1 MPRYLT
7 GFRDEHASLWGRHPV
22 RIEHGLA
29 DTGLFGDDA
38 LAELLQAYPRDNY
51 DLLHMAEQGTGNL
64 AHWTEGDLGSARGR
78 EALDAITSG
87 RLWINLRRVHEV
99 SPAHARLL
107 DAMFEELAELVP
119 GFHPYKL
126 NLGILISSPGA
137 QVYYHADVPG
147 QSLWHL
153 RGKKRVF
160 VYPNRAPFL
169 PEEQIEKVVLSLTE
183 AEIDYEPW
191 FDEYATVFDLEPGQ
205 MLNWPLN
212 APHRV
217 ENGDTINVS
226 VTTEHFTT
234 HIRNKYA
241 VRYAN
246 GLLRRGLRIPPPAPV
261 TRGPSFWSRAALT
274 AAVKTSGLLK
284 SRQLQKTIE
293 WELDPSSPSR
303 MRSVEPFVV

>member
-1 MPRYLT
+1 MTKLLT
-7 GFRDEHASLWGRHPV
+7 GFRPEHAELWGRHPV
-22 RIEHGLA
+22 CIEHGLA
-29 DTGLFGDDA
+29 DTGLFSDDA
-38 LAELLQAYPRDNY
+38 LAALLEDYPRENY

-64 AHWTEGDLGSARGR
+64 AHWTEGDLGRVRGR

-87 RLWINLRRVHEV
+87 RLWINLRRVHEA
-99 SPAHARLL
+99 SPAHLELL
-107 DAMFEELAELVP
+107 EAVFAELAERVP

-137 QVYYHADVPG
+137 QVYYHSDVPG

-153 RGKKRVF
+153 RGAKRVF

-191 FDEYATVFDLEPGQ
+191 FDDYATVFDLQPGQ
-205 MLNWPLN
+205 MLHWPLN

-217 ENGDTINVS
+217 ENGDCINVS

-234 HIRNKYA
+234 SIQNSYA

-246 GLLRRGLRIPPPAPV
+246 GLIRRGLRGPPPLPN
-261 TRGPSFWSRAALT
+261 TRGGSFWARAALT
-274 AAVKTSGLLK
+274 VAVKKSGLLK
-284 SRQLQKTIE
+284 ARKLEKTVE
-293 WELDPSSPSR
+293 WELDPAADTR
-303 MRSVEPFVV
+303 MRAVTPLV